1 MTFLGYRAAG
11 IAGACMA
18 TLGIFLMPW
27 ALAAAAAQLL
37 RRWIQ
42 HPWLQSFGRGAAP
55 AVVGL
60 LVVTAL
66 SLGRSAFSSEVHIG
80 IAGTA
85 LALALWTK
93 LHPMV
98 ILLGGAV
105 GGALYGLLKGVET
118 L

>member
-11 IAGACMA
+11 IAGACAA

-27 ALAAAAAQLL
+27 ALAAAAAQQLQ
-37 RRWIQ
+37 RFMQ
-42 HPWLQSFGRGAAP
+42 HPWLQRFGRGAAP

-66 SLGRSAFSSEVHIG
+66 HLGRNAFSSPAHAG
-80 IAGTA
+80 IAGIA

-93 LHPMV
+93 LHPIV

-105 GGALYGLLKGVET
+105 VGAFTGCSRG
-118 L
+118 

>member
-1 MTFLGYRAAG
+1 MA
-11 IAGACMA
+11 A
-18 TLGIFLMPW
+18 TLW
-27 ALAAAAAQLL
+27 T
-37 RRWIQ
+37 
-42 HPWLQSFGRGAAP
+42 GAAP

-66 SLGRSAFSSEVHIG
+66 SLGRHAFASEVHIG
-80 IAGTA
+80 IAGIA

-93 LHPMV
+93 LHPIA

-105 GGALYGLLKGVET
+105 VGALYGLLTGIET

>member
-1 MTFLGYRAAG
+1 MTFLGYQAAG
-11 IAGACMA
+11 IAGACAA

-27 ALAAAAAQLL
+27 VLAAAAAQQLQ
-37 RRWIQ
+37 RFMQ
-42 HPWLQSFGRGAAP
+42 HPWLQHFGRAAAP

-66 SLGRSAFSSEVHIG
+66 SLGRTAFASEVYIG
-80 IAGTA
+80 IAGVA

-93 LHPMV
+93 LHP
-98 ILLGGAV
+98 IILLLGGAAI
-105 GGALYGLLKGVET
+105 GAVYGLLKGVET